1 MRHLDDLVARRYEGA
16 ASWVD
21 RVAVFQ
27 RAVELL
33 DPVVRGVFA
42 EADAAFLENTGEIT
56 RRSVEDSDGSVRFRV
71 GMTFDDIEREMLL
84 KTLAYYNNNKRS
96 AARALGITTKTIYN
110 RLLRYR
116 SQGLIDDSQ
125 LGTPEDSESE

>member
-1 MRHLDDLVARRYEGA
+1 
-16 ASWVD
+16 
-21 RVAVFQ
+21 
-27 RAVELL
+27 
-33 DPVVRGVFA
+33 
-42 EADAAFLENTGEIT
+42 
-56 RRSVEDSDGSVRFRV
+56 VRFRV

-116 SQGLIDDSQ
+116 SQGLIDDAQ
-125 LGTPEDSESE
+125 LGTPDDGESE